1 MWNGWPTADTEPY
14 LHLGPLLE
22 TTVSSDDISTIY
34 YTRKS
39 FLSNKGKTWTNPKS
53 GLFKVLMETFD
64 RPKVCEWELVAFF
77 QKLMCYEYK
86 LVKNHYID
94 ATLYLL
100 PHVTYWWFLKNDSEI
115 TNIHKEQ
122 NHTKPINKNFLRRVF
137 EF

>member
-1 MWNGWPTADTEPY
+1 MRNGRPTADTEPY

-22 TTVSSDDISTIY
+22 TIVSSDDISIIY

-39 FLSNKGKTWTNPKS
+39 FLSNKGKTWTKPKT
-53 GLFKVLMETFD
+53 GLFKVQWRYLTDQRF
-64 RPKVCEWELVAFF
+64 VNQLVAFF
-77 QKLMCYEYK
+77 QKLISYK
-86 LVKNHYID
+86 YKTLVKNHYID
-94 ATLYLL
+94 ATLYL
-100 PHVTYWWFLKNDSEI
+100 PDVTYWWFLKNDSEI

>member
-1 MWNGWPTADTEPY
+1 
-14 LHLGPLLE
+14 
-22 TTVSSDDISTIY
+22 
-34 YTRKS
+34 
-39 FLSNKGKTWTNPKS
+39 
-53 GLFKVLMETFD
+53 METFD

-115 TNIHKEQ
+115 TTIHKEQ
-122 NHTKPINKNFLRRVF
+122 NHTQPSYHSLDVQMMFNSIVVYIDKMLITYQAAELQIMVILLMSNC
-137 EF
+137 